1 MEDAMTKNKKG
12 ICSTCLH
19 FTKCAL
25 RPADC
30 STNGIQFC
38 EEYKTVCLAPAVVT
52 DDKSENMMKKA
63 PSGILGLCSD
73 CNHYSYCS
81 FPRPE
86 SGVWHCEDY
95 Q

>member
-1 MEDAMTKNKKG
+1 MIKKKQG
-12 ICSTCLH
+12 ICLTCLH

-25 RPADC
+25 RPAEC

-38 EEYKTVCLAPAVVT
+38 EEYQTVCLAPVVVSN
-52 DDKSENMMKKA
+52 DKPKKVKQV
-63 PSGILGLCSD
+63 PSDILGLCSD

-81 FPRPE
+81 FPKPE